1 MCASAWVGICGANM
15 RVKEEKSFRFFV
27 VVVVVVVVLLYVVM
41 I

>member
-1 MCASAWVGICGANM
+1 MCASAWVGICGANV

-27 VVVVVVVVLLYVVM
+27 VVVVVVVLLYVVM